1 MVPMVGQGTH
11 RGKLHHELS
20 GVKLKPGW
28 QDGGRGPG
36 LLGLLHTGGG
46 QKVID
51 RDPSGPNR
59 LGTSDNG
66 DVACGSHP

>member
-1 MVPMVGQGTH
+1 
-11 RGKLHHELS
+11 
-20 GVKLKPGW
+20 LKPGW

-51 RDPSGPNR
+51 RDPSDPNR
-59 LGTSDNG
+59 LGSSDNN
-66 DVACGSHP
+66 DVACGSLP